1 MFRHRNHHCC
11 MPMPKPMPCH
21 QPIMHHMPCHQPMTH
36 PTQQLPY
43 NMPHDHM
50 MGTHNMPEQYD
61 GMDYSMMPHMDDQQV
76 MGDYDMGH
84 EPHMMN
90 MPYDMAPQH
99 MDMPHHTMGDYDM
112 QMPHHQQLPYNMPH
126 QGNQMMPEHQYPQ
139 HYPQKPSCSC
149 GKKKR

>member
-21 QPIMHHMPCHQPMTH
+21 QPIMHHMPCHQPMTN

-61 GMDYSMMPHMDDQQV
+61 VMDYNMMPHMDDQQV

-126 QGNQMMPEHQYPQ
+126 QGHQMMPEHQYPQ
-139 HYPQKPSCSC
+139 HYPQEPSCSC